1 VSTGEE
7 AARGSCTM
15 RFRRES
21 YKGGSNAAGISIDGR
36 IVSGNQGPSCD
47 RAGASDVPCGFST
60 EPTLN
65 ALCCSAERATQ
76 GTLINATSAH
86 FAAISLGSRLHYN
99 VTGLI
104 PAPIQAIHEV
114 SSRER
119 VYDKGSFFSRGE
131 CTFAPMRRAP

>member
-1 VSTGEE
+1 MI
-7 AARGSCTM
+7 AL
-15 RFRRES
+15 
-21 YKGGSNAAGISIDGR
+21 
-36 IVSGNQGPSCD
+36 
-47 RAGASDVPCGFST
+47 ASDVPTRGFST

-65 ALCCSAERATQ
+65 ALCCSAERATR

-104 PAPIQAIHEV
+104 PAPIQAIRQV

-119 VYDKGSFFSRGE
+119 VHTTKGAFFSRGE
-131 CTFAPMRRAP
+131 CTFAPSRRAP